1 MVEQIPLNLNVPLDV
16 NSESTLSKT
25 PLTPQLATASTVLV
39 GDYYVQQQGKL
50 NKYIL
55 LHRITVSI
63 SVVLVTSIMTYKI
76 WDYIAVS
83 DSIGEFLRFFLVRDF
98 IFEIVSSL
106 PVLLFISAI
115 IGIVSYL
122 ISDDLKEVS
131 KKLIKDNYVGDIFG
145 FDLVKLAKID
155 KDAKLSQN
163 DVEILKQGENTLM
176 LVYRNSPIAIASVVE
191 APSEDPSTFVVK
203 ITGLHV
209 RKVFEKVEFDQLLL
223 DWCISR
229 SYHLFKEYAK
239 SKKIENTS
247 DVKIQILIDAY
258 NWDEKYVKT
267 IVKNKFVPKS
277 ESWEINPF
285 SVTPVAWWQLLANK
299 LFLVKRITYELT
311 LSSESEEKGEVSQ
324 STVIESNTQQQSNKN
339 SIRKRH

>member
-1 MVEQIPLNLNVPLDV
+1 MVKQIPLNLNVPLDV

-25 PLTPQLATASTVLV
+25 SLTPELATASTVLI

-50 NKYIL
+50 NKHIL

-63 SVVLVTSIMTYKI
+63 SVVLVSSIITYNI
-76 WDYIAVS
+76 WDYIVVS
-83 DSIGEFLRFFLVRDF
+83 DSIREFLRFFLVRDF

-131 KKLIKDNYVGDIFG
+131 KKLIEDNYVGDIFG
-145 FDLVKLAKID
+145 FDLVKFAKID
-155 KDAKLSQN
+155 KDAKLSAT
-163 DVEILKQGENTLM
+163 DVEFLKQGENTLI
-176 LVYRNSPIAIASVVE
+176 LVYRNSPIAIATVVV
-191 APSEDPSTFVVK
+191 APSEESSTFVVK

-223 DWCISR
+223 DWCVSR
-229 SYHLFKEYAK
+229 SHHLFREYAK
-239 SKKIENTS
+239 SKKIKNIS
-247 DVKIQILIDAY
+247 DFKIQVLIDAY

-267 IVKNKFVPKS
+267 IVKNKFVPIS

-285 SVTPVAWWQLLANK
+285 SIKQVAWWQLLANK
-299 LFLVKRITYELT
+299 LFVVKRITYGLT
-311 LSSESEEKGEVSQ
+311 LSPESEEQSATSQ
-324 STVIESNTQQQSNKN
+324 SNIIEPITQQKNKG